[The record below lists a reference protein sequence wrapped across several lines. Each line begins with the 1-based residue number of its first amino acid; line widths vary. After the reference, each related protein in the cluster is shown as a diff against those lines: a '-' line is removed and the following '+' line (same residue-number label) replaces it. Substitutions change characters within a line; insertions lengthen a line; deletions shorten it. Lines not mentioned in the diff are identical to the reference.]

1 MIIKLAIFVIMSAI
15 IIVFSWKSLGQPRSH
30 GFYRFF
36 SWEIILALIL
46 FNAEV
51 WFHDPFS
58 ILQIISWLLLI
69 SSTIMVVHGFYL
81 LKVVGKPNQGIENTT
96 QLVIVGAYKYVRHP
110 LYSSLLFLAWGAFF
124 KQVSLLSG
132 ILVLAASLFL
142 IVTARVEEREDLE
155 KFGADYANYMKK
167 TTMFIP
173 FIL

>member
-1 MIIKLAIFVIMSAI
+1 MIIKTAIFLIMSAI

-46 FNAEV
+46 VNAEV

-58 ILQIISWLLLI
+58 ILHIISWLLLI
-69 SSTIMVVHGFYL
+69 ASIIMAAHGFYL
-81 LKVVGKPNQGIENTT
+81 LKVVGRPKQGIEDTT

-110 LYSSLLFLAWGAFF
+110 LYSSLLFLAWGAFL

-132 ILVLAASLFL
+132 LLVLAASLFL
-142 IVTARVEEREDLE
+142 IITREGFLPKPCPTD
-155 KFGADYANYMKK
+155 
-167 TTMFIP
+167 
-173 FIL
+173 